1 MAATGLRQ
9 RHGNRCAGGRC
20 NCPWEASVYS
30 KADARKIR
38 KTFATRVEALEWQH
52 DSRPAVRK
60 KLMRAPVAMTVE
72 QAGEAWLEG
81 ARKGLVLTR
90 SGDPYKPSA
99 VRSYETSLR
108 LRIYPAFGDER
119 LGDLSR
125 IDLQVFVN
133 KLTGEIKPST
143 VVVTL
148 LPLRAIYKQ
157 AMEVGTVAVN
167 PTTGLRMP
175 AVRGGR
181 DRIAPPE
188 ECARLLAALPQRD
201 RALWAA
207 AMYGG
212 LRRGGLMA
220 LRIEDIDLGA
230 GVIHVRR
237 GWDAKEGEI
246 ATKSGKDRRVPIAG
260 ILRDYLDEQLLGLD
274 WQEGL
279 VFGTRPASPF
289 AVRWLIDRANKAWTK
304 AKLQRITLH
313 ECRHTFASLMI
324 AAGVNAKALQTY
336 MGHANIS
343 VTMDRYGHLMPGN
356 EAEAA
361 GLLDAYLQRADTA
374 ARLAQVG

>member
-1 MAATGLRQ
+1 MMAGLRQ
-9 RHGNRCAGGRC
+9 RHGLKCRGGRC
-20 NCPWEASVYS
+20 GCPWEASVYS
-30 KADARKIR
+30 KADAEKLR
-38 KTFATRVEALEWQH
+38 KTFATRAEALEWQH

-60 KLMRAPVAMTVE
+60 KLMRAPVALTIE

-99 VRSYETSLR
+99 IRSYETALR
-108 LRIYPAFGDER
+108 LRVYPAFGDER
-119 LGDLSR
+119 LSDVTR

-133 KLTGEIKPST
+133 KLNGMMKPST

-148 LPLRAIYKQ
+148 LPLRAIFKQ
-157 AMEVGTVAVN
+157 AMETGTVAVN

-181 DRIAPPE
+181 DRIATPE
-188 ECARLLAALPQRD
+188 ECRRLLEALPHRD
-201 RALWAA
+201 RALWAT
-207 AMYGG
+207 AMFGG
-212 LRRGGLMA
+212 LRRGELMA
-220 LRIEDIDLGA
+220 LRVEDVDLGA

-237 GWDAKEGEI
+237 GWDAKDGEI
-246 ATKSGKDRRVPIAG
+246 ATKSRKDRRVPIAA
-260 ILRDYLDEQLLGLD
+260 ILRDYLDEQLLTLKWRD
-274 WQEGL
+274 GL
-279 VFGTRPASPF
+279 VFGSRPATPF
-289 AVRWLIDRANKAWTK
+289 DVKGLMERSATAWTN
-304 AKLQRITLH
+304 AKLERLTLH

-324 AAGVNAKALQTY
+324 AAEVNAKALQTY

-361 GLLDAYLQRADTA
+361 GLLDAYLERADSQ
-374 ARLAQVG
+374 ARIAQL